1 MKKVVIVEDHRVLR
15 AGLKS
20 LLTQNGAFKVV
31 GEAGEGMEAIKCIQK
46 SDPDLILL
54 DLSLPKMD
62 GISVLKEIRRQVK
75 GPRILVLTM
84 NDSEEKIVDG
94 FNSGADG
101 YCLKDAA
108 SGELIAAME
117 TVLKGQRYISPG
129 IAGKVVEGFLKQRG
143 THAGRMRPDPAPPAP
158 PPEPADSV
166 RIEGEHP

>member
-20 LLTQNGAFKVV
+20 LLNQSGAFKVV

-46 SDPDLILL
+46 NDPDLILL

-75 GPRILVLTM
+75 VPRILVLTM

-94 FNSGADG
+94 FNNGADG

-129 IAGKVVEGFLKQRG
+129 IAGKVVDGFLKQRG
-143 THAGRMRPDPAPPAP
+143 DQTVKQRPESAPRPAGDESIDPGN
-158 PPEPADSV
+158 
-166 RIEGEHP
+166 GENP